1 MSTFD
6 IYSLNHEILYIQL
19 FRYINYKNTTRTWEG
34 TTTYYK
40 TAFSNNMI
48 RIIGIYYF
56 TSKGIIISILLL
68 WVF

>member
-1 MSTFD
+1 MYFYFHSLQIITEPWNFMHSTFP
-6 IYSLNHEILYIQL
+6 L
-19 FRYINYKNTTRTWEG
+19 YINYKNTTRTWEG

-56 TSKGIIISILLL
+56 TSKGIN
-68 WVF
+68 